1 MHFVSEDARLRA
13 AAPGLTQS
21 LAESLASACPA
32 ALKIGNFFADRSDAM
47 SIIGM
52 SR

>member
-21 LAESLASACPA
+21 LAESLASAWLIPA
-32 ALKIGNFFADRSDAM
+32 AWRSAT
-47 SIIGM
+47 SLPAKATQC
-52 SR
+52 S